1 MGSGAGSVKVKQR
14 QALYRD
20 YGENSDCRM
29 SLNDSM
35 VRESHISLVM
45 SQQDH
50 AASQKNHQDNN
61 SKLRS
66 KKQQQ
71 ISNSNAQQAHQ
82 QEDHSNKL
90 PFKQVVS
97 PASVAS
103 AISDNNNNQ
112 SQSNNLMSK
121 ERQMQIIK

>member
-1 MGSGAGSVKVKQR
+1 
-14 QALYRD
+14 
-20 YGENSDCRM
+20 
-29 SLNDSM
+29 M

-50 AASQKNHQDNN
+50 AASQKNHQDYN

-103 AISDNNNNQ
+103 AISDNNNH
-112 SQSNNLMSK
+112 SQSNNPLSK
-121 ERQMQIIK
+121 ERQMQIHKQSADFFQRANNDRA